1 MSFLP
6 PPSSD
11 HHPLHVLRRA
21 WKTPRPFIAIWYG
34 SYLLLGA
41 AVAGLFVIMVPLVI
55 VATTHDSRL
64 VAYVIGAYNAGLLL
78 SPAWGLLAERS
89 KNYRPI
95 FLGGFAGAAAGL
107 VGLSVPLA
115 APLWMLAALIVGIGT
130 GAASTVASLFVL
142 DFAPRD
148 EWEPRLG
155 WLQSFNG
162 AGVVAGLLLAG
173 AWTHDP
179 ALGIRIAAALML
191 AAAFLGAYHLPV
203 SRAPQASPGPHH
215 IDWRALAAFGRGEH
229 SGGNVL
235 RHTHTPIRVYLTEMR
250 ALMGS
255 RFGRFLLSW
264 AALSFAVAAF
274 FAYFPLLLR
283 HAFAIRPAV
292 TALSYATVAAAAI
305 GLYIVASRWCGRYGA
320 MRVYRLSLLVRASGF
335 GLLWALMIIPG
346 AAQSVPALIGFGII
360 VIAWPA
366 LSVSGTVLTGQL
378 TPTSEGAAIGLFNAA
393 TALATVAGTF
403 AGGPLVARFGY
414 AAVLAIGFGG
424 LIVAWLLFANTRG
437 KPSAPAPSSPGPGE

>member
-1 MSFLP
+1 
-6 PPSSD
+6 
-11 HHPLHVLRRA
+11 
-21 WKTPRPFIAIWYG
+21 
-34 SYLLLGA
+34 
-41 AVAGLFVIMVPLVI
+41 
-55 VATTHDSRL
+55 
-64 VAYVIGAYNAGLLL
+64 
-78 SPAWGLLAERS
+78 
-89 KNYRPI
+89 
-95 FLGGFAGAAAGL
+95 
-107 VGLSVPLA
+107 
-115 APLWMLAALIVGIGT
+115 
-130 GAASTVASLFVL
+130 
-142 DFAPRD
+142 
-148 EWEPRLG
+148 
-155 WLQSFNG
+155 
-162 AGVVAGLLLAG
+162 
-173 AWTHDP
+173 
-179 ALGIRIAAALML
+179 
-191 AAAFLGAYHLPV
+191 
-203 SRAPQASPGPHH
+203 
-215 IDWRALAAFGRGEH
+215 LAAFGRGEH

-264 AALSFAVAAF
+264 ATLSFAVAAF

-283 HAFAIRPAV
+283 HAFAIQPAV

-378 TPTSEGAAIGLFNAA
+378 TQTSEGAAIGLFNAA

-437 KPSAPAPSSPGPGE
+437 KPSAPAPSSPGPGK

>member
-1 MSFLP
+1 M
-6 PPSSD
+6 
-11 HHPLHVLRRA
+11 
-21 WKTPRPFIAIWYG
+21 AIWYG

-41 AVAGLFVIMVPLVI
+41 AMAGLFAIMVPLAI
-55 VATTHDSRL
+55 VAITHDSRL

-89 KNYRPI
+89 QDYRPI
-95 FLGGFAGAAAGL
+95 FLGGFAVAAMGL
-107 VGLSVPLA
+107 VGLSLPLA
-115 APLWMLAALIVGIGT
+115 PPFWVLAALIVGIGT

-173 AWTHDP
+173 LWTHDP
-179 ALGIRIAAALML
+179 TLGIQIAAILML
-191 AAAFLGAYHLPV
+191 AAAILGAYHLPV
-203 SRAPQASPGPHH
+203 SRTPRTPRPGSRHL
-215 IDWRALAAFGRGEH
+215 DWRALAAFGHSEL

-235 RHTHTPIRVYLTEMR
+235 HHMHIPIITHLKEMHTLIQ
-250 ALMGS
+250 S

-264 AALSFAVAAF
+264 ATLSFAVAAF

-283 HAFAIRPAV
+283 HVFAIRPAV
-292 TALSYATVAAAAI
+292 TALSYAIVAAAAI
-305 GLYIVASRWCGRYGA
+305 GLYIVASRWCSRYGA
-320 MRVYRLSLLVRASGF
+320 MRVYRLSLLARASGF
-335 GLLWALMIIPG
+335 GLLWALMLIPG
-346 AAQSVPALIGFGII
+346 AAQSAPALIGFGII

-403 AGGPLVARFGY
+403 AGGPLVAHFGY
-414 AAVLAIGFGG
+414 AAVLAIGLGG
-424 LIVAWLLFANTRG
+424 LIVAWFLFTNIRAGSPTSVAS
-437 KPSAPAPSSPGPGE
+437 PPAPGE